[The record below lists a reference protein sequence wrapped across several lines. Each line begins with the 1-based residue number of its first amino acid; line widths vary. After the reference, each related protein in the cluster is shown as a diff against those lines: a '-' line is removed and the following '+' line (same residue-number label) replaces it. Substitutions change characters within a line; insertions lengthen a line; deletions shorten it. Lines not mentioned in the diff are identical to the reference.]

1 MAFKNDFRPDIVAGN
16 PPYNNGMDIDFVFD
30 SFEVAKVAVTMIV
43 PAKWQTSEADQR
55 INSKHSYGDF
65 RRELV
70 PHMDKVV
77 FYPDC
82 KDIFSIF
89 QTDGITIYTLDKNN
103 LYNNCTVI
111 NKSLNI
117 KEFNSKTYRCIAQK
131 MYNCTEK
138 RSILNGETLIN
149 IGHNI
154 TDLFKDKDKFKFK
167 IDTANRYQV
176 WINNQYS
183 SSGSRTYA
191 NDGTTMVIG
200 VSRIIDSKDETSD
213 VTASSCVFSS
223 DNRDDCIGFINW
235 INSKLVRFLVAMNIS
250 KLGPILTDNCFK
262 FVPEPPLD
270 KNGNKYLDKNYNW
283 WAEKAIDNDIYLYY
297 NISDADKNII
307 EQVIR
312 ERLLSYEQERKD

>member
-70 PHMDKVV
+70 PHMDKVIFHPQAIEV
-77 FYPDC
+77 F
-82 KDIFSIF
+82 DIYQI
-89 QTDGITIYTLDKNN
+89 DGISIYVLDKQK
-103 LYNNCTVI
+103 TFEEVI
-111 NKSLNI
+111 IEN
-117 KEFNSKTYRCIAQK
+117 RCIAQK

-297 NISDADKNII
+297 NISDVDKNII